1 MEEIYEML
9 IPMFVI
15 IIAAFMVYQYTG
27 NKGGFV
33 GGMVMGVIVLYSVGL
48 VGAWAILLCV
58 LGLAGLFFGDRVRGE
73 PA

>member
-1 MEEIYEML
+1 
-9 IPMFVI
+9 
-15 IIAAFMVYQYTG
+15 MVYQYTG